1 MRITG
6 IILFLIG
13 SFVLLIGIVV
23 CVVTL
28 ADDYATK
35 ACSQAYYDADRVR
48 SARQTCRGA
57 AADNDCYQ
65 RSIAGLTTQ
74 EECDRR
80 RSYMNQQL
88 MMGIVPSVIGGLIA
102 FVGLLLTA
110 FGFIRARRK
119 GSTVN

>member
-1 MRITG
+1 MKITG

-13 SFVLLIGIVV
+13 SFILLIGIVV

-35 ACSQAYYDADRVR
+35 ACRDANYYADRVR
-48 SARQTCRGA
+48 SARQTCRA

-102 FVGLLLTA
+102 FVGLLLTV

-119 GSTVN
+119 GL